1 MAGACSGS
9 GSGSEAAPGSRVPQA
24 LGLHLRLAGTRRQV
38 SGRRDAVS
46 VTLGPQLPCLL
57 ESCLIGQGAFPTCT
71 AKAGDRGSLS
81 VRRSLEV
88 RTLGAKAKPSS
99 AHGYPRSGLATH
111 TCPASPGPL
120 CPSCD
125 LSPEKEWSWPE
136 TPAGDVCRPPEGG
149 EPGEHLQS
157 EWSAGLQGQLCSL
170 RRGHGR
176 EADHCSSPPAGPGT
190 LPRRSAS
197 AGPRGPEGLVRG
209 RDSTASSLSPAFT
222 EVLGALTASG

>member
-1 MAGACSGS
+1 MKRGRGLQWVRVRVRSS
-9 GSGSEAAPGSRVPQA
+9 SGSRVPQA
-24 LGLHLRLAGTRRQV
+24 LGLHLRLARTRRQV

-71 AKAGDRGSLS
+71 AKVGDRGSLS

-88 RTLGAKAKPSS
+88 RTLGAEAKPSS
-99 AHGYPRSGLATH
+99 AHGHPRSGLATH

-125 LSPEKEWSWPE
+125 LSPEEEWSWPE
-136 TPAGDVCRPPEGG
+136 TPTGDVCRPPEGG

-157 EWSAGLQGQLCSL
+157 EWECRGAGPALLAQE
-170 RRGHGR
+170 GHGR
-176 EADHCSSPPAGPGT
+176 EADHCPSLPAGPGDAAQT
-190 LPRRSAS
+190 LCVPRA
-197 AGPRGPEGLVRG
+197 V
-209 RDSTASSLSPAFT
+209 
-222 EVLGALTASG
+222 GA